1 MYFKLCS
8 IVAYKYGNIS
18 IYQIVIF
25 IKKYYTIYLIYVQ
38 VENKELVIF
47 ELADG

>member
-8 IVAYKYGNIS
+8 IVAYKYGNIY

-25 IKKYYTIYLIYVQ
+25 IKKNTIYLIYAQ